1 MGVSGP
7 SLRQERSHKFLKMMI
22 TLHFCGYYDP
32 GLIFFRYLFILYFR
46 VLVHGHKTFSRR
58 ADPER
63 FHFLIITR

>member
-32 GLIFFRYLFILYFR
+32 GLIFFRFF
-46 VLVHGHKTFSRR
+46 
-58 ADPER
+58 
-63 FHFLIITR
+63 FHIVFPCACAWP